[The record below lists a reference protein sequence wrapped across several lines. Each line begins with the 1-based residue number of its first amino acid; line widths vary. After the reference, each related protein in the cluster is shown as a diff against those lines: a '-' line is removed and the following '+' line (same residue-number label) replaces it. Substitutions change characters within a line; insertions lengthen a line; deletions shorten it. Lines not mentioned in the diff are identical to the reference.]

1 MLYNTLKHCY
11 HSKKNKVNLQRI
23 NKHNVES

>member
-1 MLYNTLKHCY
+1 MLYNTLIHCN
-11 HSKKNKVNLQRI
+11 HSKKNEVNLQRI